1 MNYLFSYHTLRI
13 GGIEVYIKDLAIKL
27 NELGDTVTI
36 LLANTTGHSPQL
48 LEELYEAGIK
58 VVIIKKNIHWLL
70 NCIKSR
76 KLPDETKVVSFDV
89 LSYVFTHV
97 VFRKNNLDHITG
109 IYHVDEWNFNKWPIM
124 NLVTKKILSGIPGE
138 NFFTYNKFS
147 QDKFKNLL
155 KSPPTIVPIGVK
167 IPQNRKISSN
177 KESFNILLVAR
188 VVGWKSFLWQSVNYL
203 RTTSFDYKLHIIG
216 DGKEMKNFKDYVKIN
231 LNENNVN
238 FYGNLPTQKLLDIAE
253 KMDIAVSVGTTAVL
267 LSSIGLPTVI
277 GIENYKRDILLNYG
291 FFSNIEGYTFN
302 EKEANLE
309 KSSFNIIENYL
320 NLGINLKK
328 EIISNHIQAA
338 KKFDLNT
345 CVDNFR
351 FKSISSNYSEYPLR
365 YSLMVIL
372 LFFLNK
378 LTPKSFQYWQRRIS
392 Y

>member
-58 VVIIKKNIHWLL
+58 VVIIKKNFHWLL

-109 IYHVDEWNFNKWPIM
+109 IYHIDEWNFNKWPIM

-345 CVDNFR
+345 CVDKFR
-351 FKSISSNYSEYPLR
+351 FKSISSNYSVYPLR